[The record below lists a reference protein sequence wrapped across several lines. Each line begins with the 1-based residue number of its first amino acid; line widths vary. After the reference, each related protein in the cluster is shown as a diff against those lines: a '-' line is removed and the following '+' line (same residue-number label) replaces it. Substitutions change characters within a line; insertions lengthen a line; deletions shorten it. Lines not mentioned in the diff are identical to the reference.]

1 MSEATRKAVV
11 TTAQVQEALNLYT
24 QTLSSVS
31 GLPVEGLEF
40 DKGAR
45 GKGFAVYNSKGDVV
59 DTFETK
65 EDAYVKFT
73 NWHTVASQVL
83 SLIADRAQREQAE
96 SDAAKAAKTA
106 RKPAEKLAA

>member
-11 TTAQVQEALNLYT
+11 TTAQVQAALNSYT
-24 QTLSSVS
+24 TVLGELS
-31 GLPVEGLEF
+31 GLPTETLEF

-45 GKGFAVYNSKGDVV
+45 GKGFAVYNKAGDVV

-73 NWHTVASQVL
+73 NWVTVAEEVVK
-83 SLIADRAQREQAE
+83 IQAE
-96 SDAAKAAKTA
+96 RVAREAAETKPTTRKTPA
-106 RKPAEKLAA
+106 KPAESATA